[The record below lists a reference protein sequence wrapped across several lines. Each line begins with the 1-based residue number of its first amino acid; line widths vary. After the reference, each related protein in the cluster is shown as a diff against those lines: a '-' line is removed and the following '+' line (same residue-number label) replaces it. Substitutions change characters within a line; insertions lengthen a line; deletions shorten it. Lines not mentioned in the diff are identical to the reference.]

1 MMKKEYIKPVM
12 IVTGIR
18 TTHIVCDSP
27 KAHNTVSSK
36 ASYSK
41 ERGSDDADNF
51 DDLW

>member
-1 MMKKEYIKPVM
+1 MKKEYIKPVM
-12 IVTGIR
+12 AVTEIQQAQMVCESPQ
-18 TTHIVCDSP
+18 THNV
-27 KAHNTVSSK
+27 VSSK